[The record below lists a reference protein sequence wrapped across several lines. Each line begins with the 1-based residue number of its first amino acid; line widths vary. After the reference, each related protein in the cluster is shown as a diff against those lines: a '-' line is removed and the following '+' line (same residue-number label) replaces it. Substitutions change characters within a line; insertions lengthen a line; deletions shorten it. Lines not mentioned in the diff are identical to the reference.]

1 MKEKVILWIL
11 ALCCLLAGC
20 AAPRSAPVP
29 SAPPSTP
36 EAQEN
41 RPLTVW
47 SVYWDCQQ
55 SVAVI
60 GGAADRI
67 EAVSLF
73 AAYFR
78 DGALFLPQKT
88 LETLQALR
96 DSDAWAQKPIYLSV
110 VNDVTEGET
119 TIQKD
124 TGILQSVLSPQ
135 QAESHAR
142 ALIAMARE
150 NGFDGIEIDYEK
162 IRKDRSLWQLFLA
175 FDEILLPLAE
185 EAGLGL
191 RIVLEPGIPAE
202 TLPFPQGAA
211 YVVMCY
217 NLHGIGTEPGP
228 KADLAFLRALYDRFA
243 GLPNLSFALANGG
256 FDWEE
261 ASGKAV
267 SLTEKDA
274 AALAE
279 AHQVLPRRDA
289 ASGALSFSYTQDS
302 TRHTVWYAD
311 SETLALW
318 AAELDACA
326 GKTVPISI
334 WRVD

>member
-1 MKEKVILWIL
+1 
-11 ALCCLLAGC
+11 
-20 AAPRSAPVP
+20 
-29 SAPPSTP
+29 
-36 EAQEN
+36 
-41 RPLTVW
+41 
-47 SVYWDCQQ
+47 
-55 SVAVI
+55 
-60 GGAADRI
+60 
-67 EAVSLF
+67 
-73 AAYFR
+73 
-78 DGALFLPQKT
+78 
-88 LETLQALR
+88 
-96 DSDAWAQKPIYLSV
+96 
-110 VNDVTEGET
+110 
-119 TIQKD
+119 
-124 TGILQSVLSPQ
+124 
-135 QAESHAR
+135 
-142 ALIAMARE
+142 MARE

-175 FDEILLPLAE
+175 FEEILLPLAE